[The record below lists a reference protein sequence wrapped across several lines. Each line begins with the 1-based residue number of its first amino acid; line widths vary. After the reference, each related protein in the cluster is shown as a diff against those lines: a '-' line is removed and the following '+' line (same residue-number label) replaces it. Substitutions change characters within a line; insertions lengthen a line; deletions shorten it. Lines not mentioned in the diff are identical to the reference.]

1 MQQRLGWVLVVV
13 QFLLLIALVLMPW
26 RTPTAISV
34 ALGGLLIGA
43 GVALGMIAFRQLGR
57 ALTPNP
63 VPLPGAGLR
72 TDGVYARVR
81 HPIYSAV
88 LLLALGFIVAVGS
101 WASAAVGV
109 LLLVFFL
116 LKSRWE
122 DRLLAAEYGQAWDVW
137 AKRTG
142 ALIPRRKTSAP

>member
-1 MQQRLGWVLVVV
+1 MQQRVGWALVVV

-26 RTPTAISV
+26 RTPTPISV
-34 ALGGLLIGA
+34 GLGGLLIGA
-43 GVALGMIAFRQLGR
+43 GAALGMIAFRQLGR

-72 TDGVYARVR
+72 TEGVYAHVR

-101 WASAAVGV
+101 WASAAVGAV
-109 LLLVFFL
+109 LLIFFL

-122 DRLLAAEYGQAWDVW
+122 DQLLSAEYGEAWQEW
-137 AKRTG
+137 ARRTG
-142 ALIPRRKTSAP
+142 ALIPRRRRSAP